1 MNFSGCYLL
10 QLNADQGT
18 NKYKIGQSK
27 NIAQR
32 LRAVEYRNAT
42 IYEAIE
48 VLRYQSCEREIVTIF
63 REKFENVR
71 KDVSGGYGL
80 EYFRGDLEEMRK
92 IFKETCAKYNIR
104 EEISQ
109 KLIQSQNTNKVQIN
123 QSIASVFSIDECY
136 EKALHED
143 EIKVDVELKIEHDS
157 EDPILVFSSGKYKIE
172 KHANYDMFYLRSVED
187 IVHTYN
193 PSIGSVKTFLRSNQ
207 FYQMLCAH
215 DESLPKYGF
224 VYLLINKSNKTF
236 KIGKTFDFPKR
247 YSEAKRELKDQLIP
261 VYDCKAVENDLIHF
275 FSNYYEKVSGTD
287 ETFKYDNYKD
297 VRKEFL
303 TLVSTKR
310 VELDYM
316 QSTHIQKIYM
326 SDSRKGLWLSR
337 IAAGL
342 MLSYYIEE
350 PDERKNLHSMM
361 QLIET
366 HMENDVY
373 QFIQYDT
380 KYKTNVLYWKF
391 HKYTVIQRE
400 DNLYVNGSRL
410 YNSICRTDGKKKK
423 YASFKKFMTS
433 GRMAHNI
440 NDFNV
445 LYPDKEP
452 MVWQDNKENKYLEGY
467 YVHYLFVHFIV
478 EYLNSEYAFFVADL
492 MFKTFNP
499 SFKPEKIQKLYPIE
513 EPSFRGTMTMRS
525 LAMLAMKFRG
535 RI

>member
-92 IFKETCAKYNIR
+92 IFKETCAKYNIK
-104 EEISQ
+104 EEII
-109 KLIQSQNTNKVQIN
+109 KNPIQSQNINKVQIN
-123 QSIASVFSIDECY
+123 QSIASVFSIDERY

-143 EIKVDVELKIEHDS
+143 EVKVDVELKIEHDS

-275 FSNYYEKVSGTD
+275 FSNYYEKVSGTN

-373 QFIQYDT
+373 LSSYYYEF
-380 KYKTNVLYWKF
+380 
-391 HKYTVIQRE
+391 
-400 DNLYVNGSRL
+400 NG
-410 YNSICRTDGKKKK
+410 
-423 YASFKKFMTS
+423 
-433 GRMAHNI
+433 
-440 NDFNV
+440 
-445 LYPDKEP
+445 
-452 MVWQDNKENKYLEGY
+452 
-467 YVHYLFVHFIV
+467 
-478 EYLNSEYAFFVADL
+478 
-492 MFKTFNP
+492 
-499 SFKPEKIQKLYPIE
+499 
-513 EPSFRGTMTMRS
+513 
-525 LAMLAMKFRG
+525 
-535 RI
+535 